1 MWINLPLKIV
11 HNKHNNL
18 LLFDR
23 NYSEQLQNYCK
34 EEEEVLFSLF
44 VVMHQHHGKFL
55 VFKKSYLEINMILK
69 LKDTEYQQTDRRTD
83 RCVVCSSEQRAAVV
97 KQVELLTVLSYR
109 F

>member
-1 MWINLPLKIV
+1 
-11 HNKHNNL
+11 
-18 LLFDR
+18 
-23 NYSEQLQNYCK
+23 
-34 EEEEVLFSLF
+34 
-44 VVMHQHHGKFL
+44 
-55 VFKKSYLEINMILK
+55 MILK